1 MPFGF
6 GRKSESDASEQG
18 NYSATLEVIDALY
31 NLEMKANIAALGQQ
45 RRNSRLH
52 RSIAEWMS
60 YWPVAV
66 GMLISYFAPEIRA
79 FVEPY
84 RPWGL
89 WLSFPM
95 VALSIQPEVHMG
107 SMMSSLLPTAMLYL
121 QFPLEGLL
129 AKVAQRG
136 KVTVD
141 GVMLQVLYFHALCVI
156 DLWLLNGGLHNLV
169 GR

>member
-1 MPFGF
+1 
-6 GRKSESDASEQG
+6 
-18 NYSATLEVIDALY
+18 
-31 NLEMKANIAALGQQ
+31 
-45 RRNSRLH
+45 
-52 RSIAEWMS
+52 
-60 YWPVAV
+60 
-66 GMLISYFAPEIRA
+66 
-79 FVEPY
+79 
-84 RPWGL
+84 
-89 WLSFPM
+89 M